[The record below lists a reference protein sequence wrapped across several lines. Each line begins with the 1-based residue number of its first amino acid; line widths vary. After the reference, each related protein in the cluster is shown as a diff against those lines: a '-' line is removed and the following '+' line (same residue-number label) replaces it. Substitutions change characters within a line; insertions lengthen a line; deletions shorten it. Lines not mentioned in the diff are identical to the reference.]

1 MPCREGIDDESRKE
15 ELLQRGVSK
24 GEAVLLFAND
34 EGGGA
39 KVFLERFA
47 VYPFIGILD
56 CWIPVEPLVEPFV
69 EFIRLH
75 AFAVPFVDFGGQ
87 RLHEPLLVRRA
98 ELMLALV
105 PSQPVIHRGII
116 EGGCIDRTA
125 VGSEPFNVG
134 NEFGDQVQGVR
145 PRCEIFQVMHLLEE
159 LNNPVDLFCITAEPF
174 FKVLPDLSGVEW
186 QQGAGSVLFSGAA
199 FTIPSKK
206 ECVLLDRVPEV
217 VRATTDE
224 YFALGKFLRFCVP
237 LLTDAPKLRDELV
250 GFIRSEVHGLFI
262 ETVEDDHCPVCAH
275 EPDDIF
281 RRNNAFIKRVFSGFN
296 GVVQHIGQPR
306 DFLFGADAG

>member
-1 MPCREGIDDESRKE
+1 M
-15 ELLQRGVSK
+15 SK

-34 EGGGA
+34 EGSCT

-47 VYPFIGILD
+47 IYPFINVLD
-56 CWIPVEPLVEPFV
+56 CWIPVEPLVEPLI

-116 EGGCIDRTA
+116 EGGCIDQTA
-125 VGSEPFNVG
+125 IRSELFNVG

-159 LNNPVDLFCITAEPF
+159 FNDPVDLFFITAEPF

-186 QQGAGSVLFSGAA
+186 QQGAGSVLLSGAA

-206 ECVLLDRVPEV
+206 ESVLLDRVPEV
-217 VRATTDE
+217 MRATTDE

-281 RRNNAFIKRVFSGFN
+281 RRDDALVKRVFSGFN
-296 GVVQHIGQPR
+296 SVMQNIDQPWH
-306 DFLFGADAG
+306 FLFGTNTG